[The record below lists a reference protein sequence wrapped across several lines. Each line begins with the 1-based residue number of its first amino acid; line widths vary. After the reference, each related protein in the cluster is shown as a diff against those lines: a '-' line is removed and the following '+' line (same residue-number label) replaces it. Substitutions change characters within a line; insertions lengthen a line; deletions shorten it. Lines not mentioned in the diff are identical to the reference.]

1 MENEQKKKRN
11 PSKKQILNQIK
22 NVSKDERIAKIKES
36 DPDISHPRTR
46 KKHYTLDEL
55 AVLIAENDDLYA
67 CFHYIYVFH
76 GKKPGINSE
85 SVDNPTIQLSFHYS
99 MGNKYDGMKQKD
111 YDHLDKIR
119 GHKWIRFSDP
129 SVTTIDPRLPMEE
142 IMEYYG
148 MEDFSNAKVIS

>member
-36 DPDISHPRTR
+36 DPNIDHPRTK

-55 AVLIAENDDLYA
+55 ATLIAENDDLYA
-67 CFHYIYVFH
+67 CFHYIHVFH

-85 SVDNPTIQLSFHYS
+85 SVDNPYIQLAF
-99 MGNKYDGMKQKD
+99 YDDYVKQKD
-111 YDHLDKIR
+111 QDHLEKIR
-119 GHKWIRFSDP
+119 GHKWIIFDDP
-129 SVTTIDPRLPMEE
+129 AVTTLSFDTPMEK
-142 IMEYYG
+142 IIEYYG
-148 MEDFSNAKVIS
+148 MEDFSNTKVIS